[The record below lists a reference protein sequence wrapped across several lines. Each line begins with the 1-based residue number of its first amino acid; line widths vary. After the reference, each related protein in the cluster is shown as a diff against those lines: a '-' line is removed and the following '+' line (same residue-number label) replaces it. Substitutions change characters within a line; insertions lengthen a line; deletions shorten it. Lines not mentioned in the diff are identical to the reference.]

1 MAELLRRESFSL
13 VEILIIIGIIGILVS
28 IILPVFRIFEP
39 DFQLSGTTRDLVSDF
54 RYAQQ
59 LAVTEQVEHG
69 VRFSILLEKYQLIRY
84 VTPEEIL
91 KESELPSRV
100 SFEKIEGFTNEEVK
114 FNPYGAVKES
124 GTVTL
129 KNDRGK
135 MTTIDVRPSGFIK
148 ILK

>member
-13 VEILIIIGIIGILVS
+13 IEILIIITVIGILVLIS
-28 IILPVFRIFEP
+28 IPVFRIFEP
-39 DFQLSGTTRDLVSDF
+39 ALQLSGVTRDLVSDL

-59 LAVTEQVEHG
+59 LTVTEQVEHG
-69 VRFSILLEKYQLIRY
+69 VRFSISLEKYQVIRY

-91 KESELPSRV
+91 KEKELPSLV
-100 SFEKIEGFTNEEVK
+100 SFEKIEGFTNDEVK

-129 KNDRGK
+129 KSDREK
-135 MTTIDVRPSGFIK
+135 TTTIDVRPSGFIK